1 LNRRSRLAQR
11 LQEALLEAE
20 VPLQTSFLLCVSGGS
35 DSMALLH
42 LFREISPS
50 SHLHIL
56 HCNHG
61 VRTEAYHDAVFVEE
75 QAKLLQIPIHLRIHG
90 GLKQLPSGFQAVARE
105 WRRQEAER
113 LCKLLKL
120 SFIVQGHHKEDQLET
135 RIHRILR
142 GTHLSN
148 FQGIQVKQGH
158 WLHPLLG
165 FTKLELRNYL
175 LKNDLLWKEDP
186 SNADKKYTRNY
197 LRHEVI
203 PKLQQV
209 AGGALE
215 HRLEE
220 LSLQSLALQEHLHA
234 ERETIWS
241 KVCVQEADV
250 LKLRNLEL
258 IRLSDLVC
266 WEILHHWLKMNHLNP
281 SFERLHG
288 LAKQVKKSPHTP
300 WCWQIGK
307 GWQVRSKSSQLTL
320 EQIVDASTK
329 VLRD

>member
-1 LNRRSRLAQR
+1 MKQRSPLAQR
-11 LQEALLEAE
+11 LWEALAKAE
-20 VPLQTSFLLCVSGGS
+20 VSHQSRFLLCVSGGS
-35 DSMALLH
+35 DSMALLQ
-42 LFREISPS
+42 LFKEIIPS

-61 VRTEAYHDAVFVEE
+61 VRTEAHRDAVFVGE
-75 QAKLLQIPIHLRIHG
+75 QAKLLQIPIHLRSHG
-90 GLKQLPSGFQAVARE
+90 GLKQLSSGFQAVARE

-135 RIHRILR
+135 RVHRILR

-148 FQGIQVKQGH
+148 LQGIHIKHGR
-158 WLHPLLG
+158 WLRPLLG

-186 SNADKKYTRNY
+186 SNADNKYTRNY

-215 HRLEE
+215 QRLEE

-234 ERETIWS
+234 ERKNTWT

-258 IRLSDLVC
+258 VRLSDLIC
-266 WEILHHWLKMNHLNP
+266 WEVLHHWLKMNDLNP
-281 SFERLHG
+281 SFERLKG
-288 LAKQVKKSPHTP
+288 LAKQIKKSPRTP

-320 EQIVDASTK
+320 EQIVEASK
-329 VLRD
+329 RVQRD

>member
-1 LNRRSRLAQR
+1 
-11 LQEALLEAE
+11 
-20 VPLQTSFLLCVSGGS
+20 
-35 DSMALLH
+35 MALLH
-42 LFREISPS
+42 LFEEIIPS
-50 SHLHIL
+50 SNLHIL

-61 VRTEAYHDAVFVEE
+61 VRIEAHRDAIFVEE

-90 GLKQLPSGFQAVARE
+90 GLKQLSSGFQAVARE

-135 RIHRILR
+135 RLHRILR

-148 FQGIQVKQGH
+148 LQGIQLKQGH
-158 WLHPLLG
+158 WLRPLLG

-186 SNADKKYTRNY
+186 TNTNNKYTRNY

-203 PKLQQV
+203 PKLQKV
-209 AGGALE
+209 AGGTLAQ
-215 HRLEE
+215 RLEE
-220 LSLQSLALQEHLHA
+220 LSLQSSALQEHLQA
-234 ERETIWS
+234 ERENIWT
-241 KVCVQEADV
+241 KVCIQEADD
-250 LKLRNLEL
+250 LKIRSLEL
-258 IRLSDLVC
+258 VELSELVC
-266 WEILHHWLKMNHLNP
+266 WEVLHHWLKLNHLNP
-281 SFERLHG
+281 SFERLQG
-288 LAKQVKKSPHTP
+288 LAKQVKKSPRTP

-320 EQIVDASTK
+320 EQIVEASTRVK
-329 VLRD
+329 RD

>member
-1 LNRRSRLAQR
+1 VLAK
-11 LQEALLEAE
+11 AE
-20 VPLQTSFLLCVSGGS
+20 VSHHSRFLLCVSGGS

-42 LFREISPS
+42 LFKEIIPS

-61 VRTEAYHDAVFVEE
+61 VRTEAHRDAAFVAE
-75 QAKLLQIPIHLRIHG
+75 QARLLQIPFHLRIHG
-90 GLKQLPSGFQAVARE
+90 SLKQLSSGFQAVARE

-120 SFIVQGHHKEDQLET
+120 SFIVQGHHREDQLET
-135 RIHRILR
+135 RLHRILR

-148 FQGIQVKQGH
+148 LQGIQLKQGH
-158 WLHPLLG
+158 WLRPLLG

-175 LKNDLLWKEDP
+175 LHQDQTWKEDP
-186 SNADKKYTRNY
+186 SNTNNKYTRNY

-203 PKLQQV
+203 PKLQKV
-209 AGGALE
+209 AGGALGQ
-215 HRLEE
+215 RLEE
-220 LSLQSLALQEHLHA
+220 LSLQSSALQEHLQA
-234 ERETIWS
+234 ERENIWT
-241 KVCVQEADV
+241 KVCIQEAEV

-258 IRLSDLVC
+258 VRLSDLVC
-266 WEILHHWLKMNHLNP
+266 WEVLHHWLKMNDLNP
-281 SFERLHG
+281 SFERLQG
-288 LAKQVKKSPHTP
+288 LAKQIKKSPRTP

-320 EQIVDASTK
+320 EQIVEASTR
-329 VLRD
+329 VQGD

>member
-1 LNRRSRLAQR
+1 
-11 LQEALLEAE
+11 
-20 VPLQTSFLLCVSGGS
+20 
-35 DSMALLH
+35 MALLH
-42 LFREISPS
+42 LFKEIIPS

-61 VRTEAYHDAVFVEE
+61 IRTEAQHDAVFVGA

-90 GLKQLPSGFQAVARE
+90 GLKQLSSGFQAVARE

-113 LCKLLKL
+113 LCKLMKL

-135 RIHRILR
+135 RLHRILR

-148 FQGIQVKQGH
+148 LQGIQLKQGY
-158 WLHPLLG
+158 WLRPLLG
-165 FTKLELRNYL
+165 FTKLELQNYL
-175 LKNDLLWKEDP
+175 LRHDQTWKEDP
-186 SNADKKYTRNY
+186 SNTNNEYTRNY

-203 PKLQQV
+203 PKLQKV

-215 HRLEE
+215 QRLEE
-220 LSLQSLALQEHLHA
+220 LSSQSSALQEHLQVK
-234 ERETIWS
+234 RENIWT
-241 KVCVQEADV
+241 KVCIQEADV

-258 IRLSDLVC
+258 IKLSDLVC

-281 SFERLHG
+281 SFERLQG
-288 LAKQVKKSPHTP
+288 LAKQVKKSPRTP

-307 GWQVRSKSSQLTL
+307 GWQVRSKSNQLTL
-320 EQIVDASTK
+320 EQIVETSTK
-329 VLRD
+329 VQHD

>member
-1 LNRRSRLAQR
+1 
-11 LQEALLEAE
+11 
-20 VPLQTSFLLCVSGGS
+20 
-35 DSMALLH
+35 MALLQ
-42 LFREISPS
+42 LFKEIIPS

-61 VRTEAYHDAVFVEE
+61 VRIEAHRDAVFVEE

-90 GLKQLPSGFQAVARE
+90 GLKQLSSGFQAVARE

-135 RIHRILR
+135 RLHRILR

-148 FQGIQVKQGH
+148 LQGIQVKQGH
-158 WLHPLLG
+158 WLRPLLG

-175 LKNDLLWKEDP
+175 LQQDQTWKEDP
-186 SNADKKYTRNY
+186 SNTNNKYTRNY

-203 PKLQQV
+203 PKLQKV
-209 AGGALE
+209 AGGTLE
-215 HRLEE
+215 QRLEE
-220 LSLQSLALQEHLHA
+220 LSLQSSALQEHLQA
-234 ERETIWS
+234 ERENIWT
-241 KVCVQEADV
+241 KVCIQEADD
-250 LKLRNLEL
+250 LKIRNLEL
-258 IRLSDLVC
+258 VGLSELVC
-266 WEILHHWLKMNHLNP
+266 WEVLHHWLKLNHLNP
-281 SFERLHG
+281 SFERLQG
-288 LAKQVKKSPHTP
+288 LAKQVKKSPRTP

-320 EQIVDASTK
+320 EQIVEASTR
-329 VLRD
+329 VQRD

>member
-1 LNRRSRLAQR
+1 
-11 LQEALLEAE
+11 
-20 VPLQTSFLLCVSGGS
+20 
-35 DSMALLH
+35 MALLQ
-42 LFREISPS
+42 LFKEIIPS

-61 VRTEAYHDAVFVEE
+61 VRTEAHRDAVFVEE

-90 GLKQLPSGFQAVARE
+90 GLKQLSSGFQAVARE

-135 RIHRILR
+135 RLHRILR

-148 FQGIQVKQGH
+148 LQGIQVKQGH
-158 WLHPLLG
+158 WLRPILG

-175 LKNDLLWKEDP
+175 LQQDQTWKEDP
-186 SNADKKYTRNY
+186 SNTNNKYTRNY

-203 PKLQQV
+203 PKLQKV
-209 AGGALE
+209 AGGTLAQ
-215 HRLEE
+215 RLEE
-220 LSLQSLALQEHLHA
+220 LSLQSSALQEHLQA
-234 ERETIWS
+234 ERENIWT
-241 KVCVQEADV
+241 KVCIQEADD
-250 LKLRNLEL
+250 LKIRNLEL
-258 IRLSDLVC
+258 VGLSELVC
-266 WEILHHWLKMNHLNP
+266 WEVLHHWLKLNHLNP
-281 SFERLHG
+281 SFERLQG
-288 LAKQVKKSPHTP
+288 LAKQVKKSPRTP

-320 EQIVDASTK
+320 EQIVEASTRVK
-329 VLRD
+329 RD

>member
-1 LNRRSRLAQR
+1 
-11 LQEALLEAE
+11 
-20 VPLQTSFLLCVSGGS
+20 
-35 DSMALLH
+35 MALLH
-42 LFREISPS
+42 LFEEIIPS

-61 VRTEAYHDAVFVEE
+61 VRTEAHRDAVFVEE

-90 GLKQLPSGFQAVARE
+90 GLKQLSSGFQAVARE

-135 RIHRILR
+135 RLHRILR

-148 FQGIQVKQGH
+148 LQGIQVKQGH
-158 WLHPLLG
+158 WLRPILG

-175 LKNDLLWKEDP
+175 LQQDQTWKEDP
-186 SNADKKYTRNY
+186 SNTNNKYTRNY

-203 PKLQQV
+203 PKLQKV
-209 AGGALE
+209 AGGTLAQ
-215 HRLEE
+215 RLEE
-220 LSLQSLALQEHLHA
+220 LSLQSSALQEHLQA
-234 ERETIWS
+234 ERENIWT
-241 KVCVQEADV
+241 KVCIQEADD
-250 LKLRNLEL
+250 LKIRNLEL
-258 IRLSDLVC
+258 VGLSELVC
-266 WEILHHWLKMNHLNP
+266 WEVLHHWLKLNHLNP
-281 SFERLHG
+281 SFERLQG
-288 LAKQVKKSPHTP
+288 LAKQVKKSPRTP

-320 EQIVDASTK
+320 EQIVEASTRVK
-329 VLRD
+329 RD

>member
-1 LNRRSRLAQR
+1 
-11 LQEALLEAE
+11 
-20 VPLQTSFLLCVSGGS
+20 
-35 DSMALLH
+35 MALLH
-42 LFREISPS
+42 LLKEIIPS

-61 VRTEAYHDAVFVEE
+61 VRTEAHRDAVFVEE

-90 GLKQLPSGFQAVARE
+90 GLKQLSSGFQAVARE

-135 RIHRILR
+135 RLHRILR

-148 FQGIQVKQGH
+148 LQGIQLKQGH
-158 WLHPLLG
+158 WLRPLLG

-175 LKNDLLWKEDP
+175 LQQDQTWKEDP
-186 SNADKKYTRNY
+186 SNTNNKYTRNY

-203 PKLQQV
+203 PKLQKV
-209 AGGALE
+209 AGGTLAQ
-215 HRLEE
+215 RLEE
-220 LSLQSLALQEHLHA
+220 LSLQSSALQEHLQA
-234 ERETIWS
+234 ERKNIWS
-241 KVCVQEADV
+241 KVCIQEADD
-250 LKLRNLEL
+250 LKIRNLEL
-258 IRLSDLVC
+258 IGLSDLIC
-266 WEILHHWLKMNHLNP
+266 WEVLHHWLKLNHLNP
-281 SFERLHG
+281 SFERLQG
-288 LAKQVKKSPHTP
+288 LAKQIKKSPRSP

-320 EQIVDASTK
+320 EQIVEASTRVK
-329 VLRD
+329 RD